1 MKSKEQLKEY
11 QGADRI
17 ISSFEMEQI
26 IKERKKDGQGVQLK
40 SKMSLIDHYLE
51 GGFQPGELYVISGLT
66 KHGKTLLAQTWTM
79 AFIDQLSPPLWFT
92 YEVPAAQF
100 LSQFPT
106 FPLVMMPRELKA
118 MDMDWVEERI
128 LESESK
134 NYTRVVF
141 IDHLHFL
148 FDMARSKSP
157 SLEIGTVIRKLKRI
171 GVEQEITIFLL
182 CHTSKV
188 QQGEA
193 ITWRH
198 LRDSSLVAQESD
210 SVILI
215 GRTPDKGENAAYIE
229 VCFHRRTGVMAKG
242 VWVLKIKGL
251 LEQMETG
258 GATHV

>member
-1 MKSKEQLKEY
+1 MKNKDELKEY

-17 ISSFEMEQI
+17 ISSFEMEQL
-26 IKERKKDGQGVQLK
+26 IKERKKSGQGIQLK
-40 SKMSLIDHYLE
+40 SGMSAIDSYLE

-66 KHGKTLLAQTWTM
+66 KHGKTLLAQTWTT
-79 AFIDQLSPPLWFT
+79 AFTDQLSPPLWFT

-100 LSQFPT
+100 LSQFPN
-106 FPLVMMPRELKA
+106 FPILVMPRELKA

-128 LESESK
+128 MESEIK
-134 NYTRVVF
+134 NFTRVVF

-157 SLEIGTVIRKLKRI
+157 SLEIGTVVRKLKRI
-171 GVEQEITIFLL
+171 AVEQEMTIFLL
-182 CHTSKV
+182 CHTTKV

-193 ITWRH
+193 ITWRS

-215 GRTPDKGENAAYIE
+215 GRTPDVSENAAYVE
-229 VCFHRRTGVMAKG
+229 VCFHRRTGVMSKG
-242 VWVLKIKGL
+242 VRLIKKNGL
-251 LEQMETG
+251 LFQMEL
-258 GATHV
+258 

>member
-1 MKSKEQLKEY
+1 VKNKKELKEY
-11 QGADRI
+11 QGDDRI

-26 IKERKKDGQGVQLK
+26 IRDRKKAGQGVQLK
-40 SKMSLIDHYLE
+40 SGMSLIDHYLE

-66 KHGKTLLAQTWTM
+66 KHGKTLLAQTWTT

-92 YEVPAAQF
+92 YEVPAGQF

-106 FPLVMMPRELKA
+106 FPMVMMPRELRS

-128 LESESK
+128 LESEAK
-134 NYTRVVF
+134 NFTRVVF

-157 SLEIGTVIRKLKRI
+157 SLEIGTVVRRLKRI
-171 GVEQEITIFLL
+171 AVEQEITIFLL
-182 CHTSKV
+182 CHTTKV
-188 QQGEA
+188 QQGEV
-193 ITWRH
+193 ITWRN

-215 GRTPDKGENAAYIE
+215 GRTPKDGDNTAYAE
-229 VCFHRRTGVMAKG
+229 VCFHRRTGVMDKG
-242 VWVLKIKGL
+242 VRLVKANGL
-251 LEQMETG
+251 LRQMEN
-258 GATHV
+258 